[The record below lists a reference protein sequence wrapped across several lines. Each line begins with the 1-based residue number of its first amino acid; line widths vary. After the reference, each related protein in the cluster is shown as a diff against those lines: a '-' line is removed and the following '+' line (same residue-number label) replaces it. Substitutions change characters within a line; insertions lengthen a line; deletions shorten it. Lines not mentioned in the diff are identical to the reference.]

1 MKVTLNSA
9 VPEDRRGL
17 AEEIVTKVAPGAEII
32 WLPSRF
38 PRLVMFVDPG
48 SGRSDKPEG
57 GKFFGGASDSAA
69 SDPVA
74 SPAFALQLEE
84 KLQAALG
91 DCIPKRRKKEG

>member
-9 VPEDRRGL
+9 VPEDRRSV

-38 PRLVMFVDPG
+38 PRLVMLVEP
-48 SGRSDKPEG
+48 SSAKGRAEKAKGGTFFEG
-57 GKFFGGASDSAA
+57 TSDSAA

-91 DCIPKRRKKEG
+91 DCIPKRRK

>member
-9 VPEDRRGL
+9 VPEDRRVL

-38 PRLVMFVDPG
+38 PRLVMLVEPTTK
-48 SGRSDKPEG
+48 SRAEKAKG
-57 GKFFGGASDSAA
+57 GTFFEGASDSAA
-69 SDPVA
+69 SDPIA

-91 DCIPKRRKKEG
+91 DCIPKRRK